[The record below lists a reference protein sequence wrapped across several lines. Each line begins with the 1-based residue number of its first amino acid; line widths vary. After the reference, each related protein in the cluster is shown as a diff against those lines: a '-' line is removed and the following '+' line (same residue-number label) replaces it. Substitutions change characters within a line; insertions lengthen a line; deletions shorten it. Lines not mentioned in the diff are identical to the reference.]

1 MSGIDRIKEIGAA
14 AAKKASEV
22 LHTSAQAKTSEAS
35 SARKDEAPKA
45 EEKKEKADTV
55 NLSRETGRAEKT
67 ADSKLG
73 DVRKNF
79 SWLGGTSREAEK
91 KNDEASESPSEKG
104 SAILDSIRDK
114 GGDALG
120 FIKDKGE
127 DALGFVNDKGGDI
140 KDGLTDALNSA
151 KTGLEKAGDGARNI
165 FNTVD
170 TALNS
175 IPQIDA
181 AAYDLASDKNNELT
195 PKGNT
200 EPPRPLMEDGKLKVT
215 SWNLHHGL
223 DPDNKNNQ
231 VDQMTDKMRDAK
243 SDVYA
248 LQEVPPWEAQK
259 IADEMGMNAYYS
271 RTAPNQ
277 GNMILVNPDLKVE
290 GNEKM
295 TVNGDI
301 RQGDVFSAYSAL
313 GKHMTAGSN
322 EDKQKAEPRIA
333 QVLKV
338 KTPDGKSTTLWNT
351 HLTSTKDSDFRK
363 NEVDK
368 ITDYLNTH
376 TQPGDRIIGG
386 GDLNSGPNDPATEE
400 LRKRGFDTKGAS
412 IDWIAGKNLGGPLNI
427 VSNSDLYDQNGV
439 QISDHP
445 MVTVEI

>member
-1 MSGIDRIKEIGAA
+1 M
-14 AAKKASEV
+14 
-22 LHTSAQAKTSEAS
+22 
-35 SARKDEAPKA
+35 
-45 EEKKEKADTV
+45 
-55 NLSRETGRAEKT
+55 
-67 ADSKLG
+67 
-73 DVRKNF
+73 
-79 SWLGGTSREAEK
+79 
-91 KNDEASESPSEKG
+91 
-104 SAILDSIRDK
+104 
-114 GGDALG
+114 G